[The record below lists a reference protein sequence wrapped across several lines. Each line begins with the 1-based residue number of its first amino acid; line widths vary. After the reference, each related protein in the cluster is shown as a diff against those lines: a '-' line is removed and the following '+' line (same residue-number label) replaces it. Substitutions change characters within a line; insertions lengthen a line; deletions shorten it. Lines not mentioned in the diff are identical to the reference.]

1 VGAPSPDFES
11 WYDMT
16 EEETFNPDAE
26 LAAYLRRFWPHRVH
40 ESGTLRNLCC
50 ALGFHLWA
58 QPDYSA
64 LTSRQSIRFCLWCST
79 IEIDGVRYS

>member
-64 LTSRQSIRFCLWCST
+64 LTSRQSIRFCLWCPT